1 MPCAVSSSALTTIES
16 SKLAGRAQSETNRR
30 PRDDARQL
38 LFSQI
43 GLRQTRRRPFRSGP
57 RGVESKLK
65 HLLLLLC
72 PCPIDRRFQHP
83 EFQLKLR
90 DSANAVPTNRNYT
103 TELSTFGIIA
113 GVNPAEVQWS
123 GLALGPPPT

>member
-65 HLLLLLC
+65 HLLCCFVL
-72 PCPIDRRFQHP
+72 DRRFQHP
-83 EFQLKLR
+83 EFQFKLR